1 MIQFPLPKTWTAVL
15 LLMLLVPDYID
26 GFKFILLHTND
37 MQARYDSVSA
47 KGGKC
52 KGGDEALGLCYGGF
66 GRVATALDKY
76 RKEES
81 DPVLYLNGGDTFH
94 GTAWYAVYQ
103 GKMVAQ
109 MLNMLAPDAMTLGVH
124 EFDDGTDVLAEFLN
138 LINFP
143 MVSCN
148 IKLNDEPKLEE
159 SQNLKNFTIIK
170 KGNHS
175 IGIVGYIQAETKERT
190 QPNHI
195 IFQNEIPAINE
206 QTRRLRELGVNII
219 IALGHAGYKK
229 DLEIAEMCPEV
240 DVVVGGQ
247 SHTLLYTG
255 HAPGKDISEGPYP
268 TIVVKPDGRKVPVV
282 QAYAYTKYLGRMS
295 LEFDRAGNLL
305 NFKGQPILL
314 DKSFKPKSE
323 VQEFLAKHR
332 QVIDDLERHVV
343 GTTSVFLNGDRK
355 SCGYGECN
363 FGNIIADSF
372 VYARVKETLQD
383 RDSWTDA
390 SIGIINAGAIRAS
403 IDPGVITEADVIT
416 VMPFS
421 DHIFHTRINGL
432 QLMNALEHSAQ
443 LRSRNQ
449 NSGFLQVSGLRV
461 KYNYS
466 RPIGQRITEIKA
478 LCSDC
483 QIPKYEG
490 VKTDQYYG
498 VVIPSFLL
506 NGGEGYNFVDKFK
519 PEVHNMS
526 LLDRMAFIRYLQEHK
541 IVYPEREERMAEE
554 ERRLR
559 SNGSNSLIPLLNFFA
574 FFVFFFTAF
583 TFFK

>member
-1 MIQFPLPKTWTAVL
+1 MIQLPLQATWIAVL
-15 LLMLLVPDYID
+15 LLILSALDHID

-37 MQARYDSVSA
+37 MQARYDQVSA

-52 KGGDEALGLCYGGF
+52 KLIDEKLGQCYGGF
-66 GRVATALDKY
+66 GRLATALDKY

-94 GTAWYAVYQ
+94 GTPWYAVYQ
-103 GKMVAQ
+103 GKMVAR

-124 EFDDGTDVLAEFLN
+124 EFDDGTDVLAEFIS

-148 IKLNDEPKLEE
+148 LKLIDEPKLEASE
-159 SQNLKNFTIIK
+159 NLRNFTIIK
-170 KGNHS
+170 KGGRS
-175 IGIVGYIQAETKERT
+175 IGIVGYIHAETKQRT

-195 IFQNEIPAINE
+195 EFVNEIPEINKYAMK
-206 QTRRLRELGVNII
+206 LRELGVNII

-229 DLEIAEMCPEV
+229 DIEIAKMCPEV

-255 HAPGKDISEGPYP
+255 RAPGKDIPEGPYP

-314 DKSFKPKSE
+314 DNSFEPKSDIE
-323 VQEFLAKHR
+323 AFLDSYR
-332 QVIDDLERHVV
+332 QVIDDMERHVV

-355 SCGYGECN
+355 SCGFGECN
-363 FGNIIADSF
+363 FGNMIADSF
-372 VYARVKETLQD
+372 VYAGVQETLQD
-383 RDSWTDA
+383 RGSWTDA
-390 SIGIINAGAIRAS
+390 PIGIINAGAIRAS
-403 IDPGVITEADVIT
+403 IDPGVITEGDVIT

-421 DHIFHTRINGL
+421 NGIFHTRISGL
-432 QLMNALEHSAQ
+432 QLMNALEHSAY
-443 LRSRNQ
+443 LRTKNQ
-449 NSGFLQVSGLRV
+449 NNGFLQVSGLRI
-461 KYNYS
+461 KFNYS
-466 RPIGQRITEIKA
+466 RPMGQRITEFKA

-483 QIPKYEG
+483 QIPHYER
-490 VKTDQYYG
+490 VKTDEYYG

-506 NGGEGYNFVDKFK
+506 NGGEGYNFVDKHN
-519 PEVHNMS
+519 PEVRNMS

-541 IVYPEREERMAEE
+541 IVYPERQERMAEQ
-554 ERRLR
+554 ERYLR
-559 SNGSNSLIPLLNFFA
+559 SNGSTTSIPLLYPVA
-574 FFVFFFTAF
+574 FLLLLHCFLFV
-583 TFFK
+583 K